1 MQILREFLNAFW
13 LRPEVALIKTHEYL
27 ALKQLHVN
35 EPSLD
40 IGCGDGIFSFI
51 SSGGRFG
58 LGFDMYQNVKGTDQ
72 FFKGVDVFDHFDEN
86 DFTIDIVQKPNEQI
100 TYGLDHKATLL
111 AKASK
116 LGLYKNT
123 IHSDAN
129 ESIPLKSN
137 SISTVFCNI
146 LYILEEVDGL
156 LNETHRILS
165 DSGRFILQLPER
177 RAEEAMVHHF
187 YKNYGWEWAKL
198 IDREKYAI
206 TYPSYHKHE
215 REYWDELLSR
225 AGFGIVE
232 EVNGNLQ
239 AIHWSSV
246 RSSPKDEFP
255 QRLKRIYD
263 ELVLAI
269 KKFKPDVVVVED
281 LFYATNVKTVIKLGQ
296 TRGITILAAINSGLP
311 VAEYSPLEIKQS
323 VVGYGRADKI
333 QVQNMVTTL
342 LQLKE
347 KPDPFD
353 ASDALAAAI
362 CHIHNDGLQQK
373 IKQAD

>member
-1 MQILREFLNAFW
+1 M
-13 LRPEVALIKTHEYL
+13 
-27 ALKQLHVN
+27 
-35 EPSLD
+35 
-40 IGCGDGIFSFI
+40 GIDP
-51 SSGGRFG
+51 G
-58 LGFDMYQNVKGTDQ
+58 
-72 FFKGVDVFDHFDEN
+72 
-86 DFTIDIVQKPNEQI
+86 
-100 TYGLDHKATLL
+100 
-111 AKASK
+111 
-116 LGLYKNT
+116 
-123 IHSDAN
+123 
-129 ESIPLKSN
+129 SN
-137 SISTVFCNI
+137 CT
-146 LYILEEVDGL
+146 
-156 LNETHRILS
+156 
-165 DSGRFILQLPER
+165 
-177 RAEEAMVHHF
+177 
-187 YKNYGWEWAKL
+187 
-198 IDREKYAI
+198 
-206 TYPSYHKHE
+206 
-215 REYWDELLSR
+215 
-225 AGFGIVE
+225 GFGIVE

-239 AIHWSSV
+239 AIHWNSV

-373 IKQAD
+373 IKQAH